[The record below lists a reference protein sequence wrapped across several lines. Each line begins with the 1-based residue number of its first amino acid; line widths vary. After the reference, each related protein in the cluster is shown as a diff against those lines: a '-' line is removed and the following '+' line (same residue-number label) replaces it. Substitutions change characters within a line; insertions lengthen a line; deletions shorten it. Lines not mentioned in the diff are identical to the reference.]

1 MQETWVRFLGQED
14 PLEKGMAPPPV
25 FLPGECQGDPL
36 EKGMAPYSS
45 ILAWRTPWTVEPGEL
60 QTTGSRQNDIKED
73 CPPSGGHQLRGRE
86 TLGESCLLRWQNPV
100 WNGMAVDKVKG
111 FRLLSLSCIG
121 YLPLFLSPAFHLK
134 CDLPLRCRVSREQ
147 IGRAHV

>member
-1 MQETWVRFLGQED
+1 MEL
-14 PLEKGMAPPPV
+14 LPPPTPGPHICDSW
-25 FLPGECQGDPL
+25 FDPRLPKL
-36 EKGMAPYSS
+36 
-45 ILAWRTPWTVEPGEL
+45 V
-60 QTTGSRQNDIKED
+60 SRQNDIKED

-134 CDLPLRCRVSREQ
+134 CDLPLRC
-147 IGRAHV
+147 